1 MLNASTGERRGNLQG
16 VNMDYTI
23 WEPFLTPRDM
33 EHMKVHGKTK
43 LFGFGTRPA
52 LLVVDDYYS
61 VLGLDREPILES
73 IKTWPMSCGLEG
85 WEAIDKTVAL
95 IDGARSNNIP
105 VIYLHGYDGFPNK
118 PLGHWGQRITGPAR
132 DRRDMG
138 HLPPEVRAMANVI
151 VHDIAPREGDL
162 VIEKAAA
169 SGFHGTPLVF
179 QLNYLDVDTVITCG
193 ETTSGCVRA
202 SVVDGCTYRY
212 HMGVVAECCFDRTEA
227 SHYINLFDMHQK
239 YADVIDTSMAVD
251 YFQSVRSKGK
261 VLVGV

>member
-1 MLNASTGERRGNLQG
+1 
-16 VNMDYTI
+16 MDYSI
-23 WEPFLTPRDM
+23 WEPYLTPRDL
-33 EHMKVHGKTK
+33 EHNKAVGKKK
-43 LFGFGTRPA
+43 LFGFGSRPA

-61 VLGLDREPILES
+61 VLGLEHEDIMES

-85 WEAIDKTVAL
+85 WAAIEKTIAL
-95 IDGARSNNIP
+95 IDGARTNDIP
-105 VIYLHGYDGFPNK
+105 VIYLHGFDGYANK
-118 PLGHWGQRITGPAR
+118 PLGHWGQRISGPKR
-132 DRRDMG
+132 ERRDMS
-138 HLPPEVRAMANVI
+138 HLAPEARAMANVI
-151 VHDIAPREGDL
+151 VKEIAPREGDL

-212 HMGVVAECCFDRTEA
+212 QMGVVAECCFDRTEA

-239 YADVIDTSMAVD
+239 YADVIDTKMAVD
-251 YFQSVRSKGK
+251 YFESVKNKGK